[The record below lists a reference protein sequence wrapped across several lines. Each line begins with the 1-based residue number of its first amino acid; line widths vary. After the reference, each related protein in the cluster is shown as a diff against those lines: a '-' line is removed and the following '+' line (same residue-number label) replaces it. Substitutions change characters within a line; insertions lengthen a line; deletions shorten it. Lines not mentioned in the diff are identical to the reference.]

1 MPRIQKLLYLLVWSQ
16 VSSKKTG
23 TSLSTRKYRG
33 CSRFKYTSIFIN
45 PYPMQSWEKVS
56 KGHEKVLVTWTRL
69 LIWLRKKRCFWD
81 VFNLKISVLHHFGG
95 QSSTLP
101 KKKQTHTSTCVV
113 VQSLSCVQLFVTPWT
128 AAQQTS
134 LFFTNSQS
142 LLKLI
147 SIELVIPSNHLVLW
161 HSLPS
166 FSTDKYISGNEF
178 KKLFW
183 NHYREFRD
191 LAKLFELWY

>member
-1 MPRIQKLLYLLVWSQ
+1 
-16 VSSKKTG
+16 
-23 TSLSTRKYRG
+23 
-33 CSRFKYTSIFIN
+33 
-45 PYPMQSWEKVS
+45 MQSWEKVS

-69 LIWLRKKRCFWD
+69 FIWLRKKWCFWD

-101 KKKQTHTSTCVV
+101 KKKQTHTSTFVA
-113 VQSLSCVQLFVTPWT
+113 VQSLSCVRLFVTPWT

-134 LFFTNSQS
+134 LFLTNPQS
-142 LLKLI
+142 SLKLI
-147 SIELVIPSNHLVLW
+147 SVELVTPSNQLVLW
-161 HSLPS
+161 RCLLS
-166 FSTDKYISGNEF
+166 FPTDKYISGNGF

-191 LAKLFELWY
+191 LSKLFELWY